1 MFKDSE
7 SCQFASELASKFLFN
22 DSLESRI
29 KLSQRRICFGGSNK
43 WTDLS

>member
-1 MFKDSE
+1 MFKGSE
-7 SCQFASELASKFLFN
+7 SYHFASELAPKFLFN

-43 WTDLS
+43 WTDSS